1 MTESSKKT
9 GKKEASLKEK
19 PGFNALSVQRIRSLL
34 ENPDLSP
41 SQRKTLLNLLKR
53 LESA

>member
-9 GKKEASLKEK
+9 GKKETRLKDRL
-19 PGFNALSVQRIRSLL
+19 GFNALSVQRIHSLL

-41 SQRKTLLNLLKR
+41 SQRKTLLKLLKR
-53 LESA
+53 LDSA